1 MIISLNQIWV
11 KKETSTQNRALFL
24 IKWTLLAIDSDH
36 LSTVKDLGI
45 TEFWVDDT
53 GKHPYFWLEK
63 NLLFSCPAK
72 ARKREIKIPV
82 KHNINNNKN
91 TCEMRNCLQHSSE
104 SSTGGRLAPLL
115 KAPSLLKGQYLE
127 CEGMTGFG
135 RSRND
140 YAHISGGSVTNLI
153 VWATSPVAPQMLQTN
168 LRRTGQVTIFPSR
181 VFKLWELKQKYLLL
195 HFKVA
200 SNQYL
205 VKPCSYL
212 SHL

>member
-1 MIISLNQIWV
+1 M
-11 KKETSTQNRALFL
+11 TNRNPC
-24 IKWTLLAIDSDH
+24 T
-36 LSTVKDLGI
+36 
-45 TEFWVDDT
+45 
-53 GKHPYFWLEK
+53 
-63 NLLFSCPAK
+63 
-72 ARKREIKIPV
+72 R
-82 KHNINNNKN
+82 
-91 TCEMRNCLQHSSE
+91 QHSLQQE
-104 SSTGGRLAPLL
+104 YLRDEKLPAAFLRVFNWGKLAPLL

-181 VFKLWELKQKYLLL
+181 VFKLWELKQKCLLL

-200 SNQYL
+200 SNL
-205 VKPCSYL
+205 VKQFTEAIYLTCKNPQALHWGSTSCSASL
-212 SHL
+212 PFRSCL